1 MAANTKPKPAA
12 TAFAEESLHWSA
24 SEGQATILGTY
35 AVCALTGWLV
45 LPVLNAVYRF
55 LPTHTHVYQLPG
67 ERMLETKGLL
77 SRTTEVL
84 DLYRVKDIRVDQPL
98 TQRLFGRGT
107 VVLFTS
113 DRSTPTVNVC
123 GIRSPHAF
131 AETLRELVE
140 QCRARNGVR
149 EID

>member
-1 MAANTKPKPAA
+1 MATNPGPKPASA
-12 TAFAEESLHWSA
+12 ALTEHIQHWSA
-24 SEGQATILGTY
+24 SEGQVINLGTY
-35 AVCALTGWLV
+35 AVCALTCWLV
-45 LPVLNAVYRF
+45 LPALYACYRF
-55 LPTHTHVYQLPG
+55 LLSHTHIYRLAG
-67 ERMLETKGLL
+67 ERLIETKGLL
-77 SRTTEVL
+77 SRTTDILE
-84 DLYRVKDIRVDQPL
+84 LYRVKDIVIDQPL
-98 TQRLFGRGT
+98 VQRLFGRGT

-131 AETLRELVE
+131 AEMLRELVE